1 MNEGFVV
8 RYSSVVFAVLVFA
21 ACFLFLTQ
29 ANIIIQPVTTTMVL
43 TEYSTLTEKQIITSY
58 STLTETSTTTL
69 PPITKTTTT
78 TLPPATITTK
88 VTETLIIPT
97 TITSTTTQTLTI
109 QMTATL
115 TMTKTVVETTT
126 LRTTV
131 SLQNISLRDPTWQEL
146 VEFLK
151 EDETDTYIYRADEFD
166 CSGFALTLRDHAI
179 RRGFRCAYVEVE
191 FINESAAHALNA
203 FQTSDKGL
211 VFVDVT
217 GSKNRTDYSYD
228 KIAYLKIGERYGIIS
243 LDAVRWRYIDT
254 SSYRADEFWKP
265 LTYITHPENSTY
277 PLTYD
282 YYIEWQARVNFLY
295 DTIEAYNAAVKE
307 YNRGSEKYSYEQLK
321 EWRSNIDALEAE
333 LGALWP
339 PMDVVKNIEIYWFA
353 E

>member
-8 RYSSVVFAVLVFA
+8 RYSPVVIAVLVVA
-21 ACFLFLTQ
+21 ACLLFLTQ
-29 ANIIIQPVTTTMVL
+29 ANMIIQPVTTTTTVVL
-43 TEYSTLTEKQIITSY
+43 TEYSTLTEKQVITSY

-78 TLPPATITTK
+78 TL
-88 VTETLIIPT
+88 IIPT
-97 TITSTTTQTLTI
+97 TITSWTTQTLTI
-109 QMTATL
+109 QVTATL
-115 TMTKTVVETTT
+115 TTTETVAETTT

-131 SLQNISLRDPTWQEL
+131 TVQNISLRDPTWQEL

-151 EDETDTYIYRADEFD
+151 EDETDTYIYRAGEFD

-191 FINESAAHALNA
+191 FMDGAHALNA

-217 GSKNRTDYSYD
+217 GSESRTDYSYD

-265 LTYITHPENSTY
+265 LSYITHPENSTY

-282 YYIEWQARVNFLY
+282 YYIEWRARVKFLD
-295 DTIEAYNAAVKE
+295 DTIKAYNAAVEE
-307 YNRGSEKYSYEQLK
+307 YNSGSGKYSSTQLK
-321 EWRSNIDALEAE
+321 EWRSNIEALKAE
-333 LGALWP
+333 LGICWS
-339 PMDVVKNIEIYWFA
+339 PMGVVKNIEIYWFA

>member
-1 MNEGFVV
+1 M
-8 RYSSVVFAVLVFA
+8 
-21 ACFLFLTQ
+21 
-29 ANIIIQPVTTTMVL
+29 
-43 TEYSTLTEKQIITSY
+43 
-58 STLTETSTTTL
+58 
-69 PPITKTTTT
+69 
-78 TLPPATITTK
+78 
-88 VTETLIIPT
+88 
-97 TITSTTTQTLTI
+97 
-109 QMTATL
+109 
-115 TMTKTVVETTT
+115 
-126 LRTTV
+126 
-131 SLQNISLRDPTWQEL
+131 
-146 VEFLK
+146 
-151 EDETDTYIYRADEFD
+151 ADEFD

-191 FINESAAHALNA
+191 FINESAGHALNA

-211 VFVDVT
+211 VFVSVT

-282 YYIEWQARVNFLY
+282 YYIEWQARVNFLD
-295 DTIEAYNAAVKE
+295 DTIKAYNAAVEE
-307 YNRGSEKYSYEQLK
+307 YNRRSGKYSYEQLK

-333 LGALWP
+333 LGTRWLP
-339 PMDVVKNIEIYWFA
+339 LGIVKNIEVYWFA